1 MRTWVSDPEPI
12 RKFLRNFLMRSRK
25 KFKLFFQP
33 ASQPAQRAQAR
44 AHGPGPDPGPMGQ
57 GHGPGPGP
65 MDQGRTQAQ
74 AGAHGP
80 GPDPG
85 PMGQGHGPGPGP
97 MDRAII
103 SEAAKAADFKGGC
116 GGAEPPRMKKVQT
129 FFRLSKQSR
138 GKASALRSEGGRE
151 DSNICWNCF
160 RCWALW

>member
-1 MRTWVSDPEPI
+1 MECQKKFCTKLFFAVSPA
-12 RKFLRNFLMRSRK
+12 RK

-33 ASQPAQRAQAR
+33 ASQPAQRTQAR
-44 AHGPGPDPGPMGQ
+44 
-57 GHGPGPGP
+57 
-65 MDQGRTQAQ
+65 
-74 AGAHGP
+74 AHGP

-129 FFRLSKQSR
+129 FFWLSKQSR
-138 GKASALRSEGGRE
+138 A
-151 DSNICWNCF
+151 
-160 RCWALW
+160 

>member
-65 MDQGRTQAQ
+65 MDW
-74 AGAHGP
+74 
-80 GPDPG
+80 
-85 PMGQGHGPGPGP
+85 
-97 MDRAII
+97 AII
-103 SEAAKAADFKGGC
+103 SEAANAADFKGGC
-116 GGAEPPRMKKVQT
+116 GRAEPPRMKKVQT
-129 FFRLSKQSR
+129 FFCLSKQSR
-138 GKASALRSEGGRE
+138 G
-151 DSNICWNCF
+151 
-160 RCWALW
+160 

>member
-1 MRTWVSDPEPI
+1 MISRFPIRKFPRNFLMRTWVSDPEPI

-65 MDQGRTQAQ
+65 MD
-74 AGAHGP
+74 
-80 GPDPG
+80 
-85 PMGQGHGPGPGP
+85 
-97 MDRAII
+97 RAII

-116 GGAEPPRMKKVQT
+116 GEAEPPRMKKVQT
-129 FFRLSKQSR
+129 FFWLSKQSR
-138 GKASALRSEGGRE
+138 DLILE
-151 DSNICWNCF
+151 
-160 RCWALW
+160 

>member
-1 MRTWVSDPEPI
+1 MISRFPIRKFPRIFLMRTWVSDPEPI

-65 MDQGRTQAQ
+65 MD
-74 AGAHGP
+74 
-80 GPDPG
+80 
-85 PMGQGHGPGPGP
+85 
-97 MDRAII
+97 RAII

-129 FFRLSKQSR
+129 FFWLSKQSR
-138 GKASALRSEGGRE
+138 VRGTISPASADRSEGKTMHFLT
-151 DSNICWNCF
+151 CF
-160 RCWALW
+160 TKIE

>member
-1 MRTWVSDPEPI
+1 MSAILFNNSQGFVEWNVKNSFAQNFFFAVSPART
-12 RKFLRNFLMRSRK
+12 

-44 AHGPGPDPGPMGQ
+44 
-57 GHGPGPGP
+57 
-65 MDQGRTQAQ
+65 
-74 AGAHGP
+74 AHGP

-116 GGAEPPRMKKVQT
+116 GGAEPSHMKKVQT

-138 GKASALRSEGGRE
+138 VILTALEHL
-151 DSNICWNCF
+151 
-160 RCWALW
+160 A